1 MTTNTPAPSLTDT
14 DRPAAAPRALLLAPL
29 LASALIALLGAA
41 WALAPDVDL
50 LGGPPD
56 RTPLELLLGPTGA
69 AATLAAVSLLGV
81 GAALTAL
88 SRRLPR
94 PALLTVAA
102 AQVLVAGVGMGS
114 MSTLSTA
121 GYLLALAMPAVV
133 GLLVVQVIRRYPR
146 LRVPV
151 AGIVVIALAAGA
163 LFLGEALL
171 DLAGYLLPAFVAEI
185 PMISTTLLLVAG
197 GALWAALAA
206 AALRSDGSAARLAAR
221 VTRHQFY
228 LREGLLAPGRQT
240 SRTTAEYDESHV
252 ERIRLVRA
260 LTDAGGLGIV
270 AVRRIVEVLDAP
282 GPARLDLLATAQH
295 ALLADEPAPS
305 VATAPIVSSV
315 SAGKGAEGP
324 QGADAAQGADAG
336 QGPDGSEGTQGAD
349 GSEGAQGA
357 EDAQGADDSE
367 VSEPVDGTSPAR
379 EWLSRRGWHTYGD
392 DLLVA
397 RLERV
402 WAACEAAGIQL
413 DDELMDGYAEALE
426 QVACLDVDTV
436 PEDPDE
442 AVRRVVVG
450 TVMLE
455 PVLLTLRL
463 LAQRELSV
471 RRAETVD
478 GGRLRTD
485 LRR

>member
-41 WALAPDVDL
+41 WALAPDADL

-171 DLAGYLLPAFVAEI
+171 DLAGYLLPTFVAEI

-206 AALRSDGSAARLAAR
+206 TALRSDGSAARLAAR
-221 VTRHQFY
+221 VTRHRVPLTLVAAACPLPYALIRLSWLTPWPLMAPDGLELSTRLWGLALSSGSWLAVVLTLGLILPWGERFPRWMPVVAG
-228 LREGLLAPGRQT
+228 REVPIAAAVVPGGAVAALFT
-240 SRTTAEYDESHV
+240 FAAVPMLVGAEMMTTAD
-252 ERIRLVRA
+252 RLLFAVTFPCWLWGPA
-260 LTDAGGLGIV
+260 LAL
-270 AVRRIVEVLDAP
+270 AVRGYIGHRRDQE
-282 GPARLDLLATAQH
+282 
-295 ALLADEPAPS
+295 
-305 VATAPIVSSV
+305 
-315 SAGKGAEGP
+315 
-324 QGADAAQGADAG
+324 
-336 QGPDGSEGTQGAD
+336 
-349 GSEGAQGA
+349 
-357 EDAQGADDSE
+357 
-367 VSEPVDGTSPAR
+367 
-379 EWLSRRGWHTYGD
+379 RRGSAPE
-392 DLLVA
+392 VA
-397 RLERV
+397 G
-402 WAACEAAGIQL
+402 A
-413 DDELMDGYAEALE
+413 
-426 QVACLDVDTV
+426 
-436 PEDPDE
+436 
-442 AVRRVVVG
+442 RR
-450 TVMLE
+450 E
-455 PVLLTLRL
+455 
-463 LAQRELSV
+463 
-471 RRAETVD
+471 
-478 GGRLRTD
+478 
-485 LRR
+485 

>member
-29 LASALIALLGAA
+29 PASALIALLGAA

-206 AALRSDGSAARLAAR
+206 TALRSDGSAARLAAR
-221 VTRHQFY
+221 VTRHRVPLTLVAAACPLPYALIRLSWLTPWPLMAPDGLELSTRLWGLALSSGSWLAVVLTLGLILPWGERFPRWMPVVAG
-228 LREGLLAPGRQT
+228 REVPIAAAVVPGGAVAALFT
-240 SRTTAEYDESHV
+240 FAAVPMLVGAEMMTTAD
-252 ERIRLVRA
+252 RLLFAVTFPCWLWGPA
-260 LTDAGGLGIV
+260 LAL
-270 AVRRIVEVLDAP
+270 AVRGYIGHRRDHE
-282 GPARLDLLATAQH
+282 
-295 ALLADEPAPS
+295 
-305 VATAPIVSSV
+305 
-315 SAGKGAEGP
+315 
-324 QGADAAQGADAG
+324 
-336 QGPDGSEGTQGAD
+336 
-349 GSEGAQGA
+349 
-357 EDAQGADDSE
+357 
-367 VSEPVDGTSPAR
+367 
-379 EWLSRRGWHTYGD
+379 RRGSAPE
-392 DLLVA
+392 VA
-397 RLERV
+397 G
-402 WAACEAAGIQL
+402 A
-413 DDELMDGYAEALE
+413 
-426 QVACLDVDTV
+426 
-436 PEDPDE
+436 
-442 AVRRVVVG
+442 
-450 TVMLE
+450 
-455 PVLLTLRL
+455 
-463 LAQRELSV
+463 
-471 RRAETVD
+471 RRA
-478 GGRLRTD
+478 
-485 LRR
+485 

>member
-41 WALAPDVDL
+41 WALAPDADL

-56 RTPLELLLGPTGA
+56 RTHLELLLGPTGA

-206 AALRSDGSAARLAAR
+206 TALRSDGSAARLAAR

-228 LREGLLAPGRQT
+228 LREGLLA
-240 SRTTAEYDESHV
+240 
-252 ERIRLVRA
+252 
-260 LTDAGGLGIV
+260 

-426 QVACLDVDTV
+426 QVARLDVDTV

>member
-41 WALAPDVDL
+41 WALAPDADL

-114 MSTLSTA
+114 MSNLSTA

-221 VTRHQFY
+221 VTRHRVPLTLVAAACPLPYALIRLSWLTPWPLMAPDGLELSTRLWGLALSSGSWLAVVLTLGLILPWGERFPRWMPVVAG
-228 LREGLLAPGRQT
+228 REVPIAVAVVPGGAVAALFT
-240 SRTTAEYDESHV
+240 FAAVPMLVGAEMMTTAD
-252 ERIRLVRA
+252 RLLFAVTFPCWLWGPA
-260 LTDAGGLGIV
+260 LAL
-270 AVRRIVEVLDAP
+270 AVRGYIGHRRDQE
-282 GPARLDLLATAQH
+282 
-295 ALLADEPAPS
+295 
-305 VATAPIVSSV
+305 
-315 SAGKGAEGP
+315 
-324 QGADAAQGADAG
+324 
-336 QGPDGSEGTQGAD
+336 
-349 GSEGAQGA
+349 
-357 EDAQGADDSE
+357 
-367 VSEPVDGTSPAR
+367 
-379 EWLSRRGWHTYGD
+379 RRGSAPE
-392 DLLVA
+392 VA
-397 RLERV
+397 G
-402 WAACEAAGIQL
+402 A
-413 DDELMDGYAEALE
+413 
-426 QVACLDVDTV
+426 
-436 PEDPDE
+436 
-442 AVRRVVVG
+442 
-450 TVMLE
+450 
-455 PVLLTLRL
+455 
-463 LAQRELSV
+463 
-471 RRAETVD
+471 RRA
-478 GGRLRTD
+478 
-485 LRR
+485 

>member
-41 WALAPDVDL
+41 WALAPDADL

-69 AATLAAVSLLGV
+69 VATLAAVSLLGV

-221 VTRHQFY
+221 VTRHRVPLTLVAAACPLPY
-228 LREGLLAPGRQT
+228 AL
-240 SRTTAEYDESHV
+240 
-252 ERIRLVRA
+252 IRLSWLTPWPLMAPDGLELSTRLWGLA
-260 LTDAGGLGIV
+260 LSSGSWLAVVLTLGLILPWGERFPRWMPVVAGREVPIAAAVVPGGAVAALFTFAAVPMLVGAEMMTAADRLLFAV
-270 AVRRIVEVLDAP
+270 TFPCWLWGPALALAVRGYIGHRRDQE
-282 GPARLDLLATAQH
+282 
-295 ALLADEPAPS
+295 
-305 VATAPIVSSV
+305 
-315 SAGKGAEGP
+315 
-324 QGADAAQGADAG
+324 
-336 QGPDGSEGTQGAD
+336 
-349 GSEGAQGA
+349 
-357 EDAQGADDSE
+357 
-367 VSEPVDGTSPAR
+367 
-379 EWLSRRGWHTYGD
+379 RRGSAPE
-392 DLLVA
+392 VA
-397 RLERV
+397 G
-402 WAACEAAGIQL
+402 A
-413 DDELMDGYAEALE
+413 
-426 QVACLDVDTV
+426 
-436 PEDPDE
+436 
-442 AVRRVVVG
+442 
-450 TVMLE
+450 
-455 PVLLTLRL
+455 
-463 LAQRELSV
+463 
-471 RRAETVD
+471 RRA
-478 GGRLRTD
+478 
-485 LRR
+485 